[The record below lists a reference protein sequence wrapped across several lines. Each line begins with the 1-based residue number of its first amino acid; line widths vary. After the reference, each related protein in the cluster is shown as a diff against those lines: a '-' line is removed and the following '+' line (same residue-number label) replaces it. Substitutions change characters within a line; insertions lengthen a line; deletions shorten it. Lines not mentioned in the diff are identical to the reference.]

1 MPATFNLELHF
12 PLPPTVPPDLVIR
25 TLHAYEPLIRPNPYL
40 QGFARQPVDLE
51 DVVADPFF
59 TEDGTNITG
68 YEIHDRIPIL
78 PALGLAKDVRFPAIF
93 QAFATGVRV
102 RADAAAGTRVRS
114 IYEVCPRPSQEQVDG
129 GGGAGGGAEQLDGGP
144 TGTAGRGYSGASGWD
159 LVERSHVECSALLKP
174 FIVRSFE
181 AGHRD
186 LVGKVIENIVETAS
200 GPTQK
205 ELPPLPQGL
214 EQEAG
219 L

>member
-1 MPATFNLELHF
+1 MPATFQLELHF
-12 PLPPTVPPDLVIR
+12 PLPPTVSPELVIQ
-25 TLHAYEPLIRPNPYL
+25 TLHAYESLIRPNPYL
-40 QGFARQPVDLE
+40 QGFTRQPVDLE

-78 PALGLAKDVRFPAIF
+78 PVLGLAKDIRFPAIF

-114 IYEVCPRPSQEQVDG
+114 IYEVCPRPPQEQ
-129 GGGAGGGAEQLDGGP
+129 AGGGEDGDGGSGGQP
-144 TGTAGRGYSGASGWD
+144 DGVVEGAAGGRRYSAGGWD

-174 FIVRSFE
+174 FVMKSFE

-186 LVGKVIENIVETAS
+186 LGGKIVENIVEAVS
-200 GPTQK
+200 APMLK
-205 ELPPLPQGL
+205 ELQLPQGL
-214 EQEAG
+214 EQNPVF
-219 L
+219 